1 MLVLFANGTPR
12 TLARYLI
19 GRHMVTEARARGW
32 DTLENGDLLDAAE
45 AAGFE
50 VLVTTDKNL
59 SYRQNLS
66 GRKIAIVVL
75 GKGRWRLIRP
85 RVPQVLALST
95 KPVPAV
101 LSKLKSRSTN
111 RGVAWTPAGFI

>member
-1 MLVLFANGTPR
+1 MALRGRLPVLDRPAHGHRGSGSRVGHAGKWRSVGCSRGGRIRSPR
-12 TLARYLI
+12 HDGQESQLS
-19 GRHMVTEARARGW
+19 TE
-32 DTLENGDLLDAAE
+32 
-45 AAGFE
+45 
-50 VLVTTDKNL
+50 
-59 SYRQNLS
+59 SS